1 MTTDP
6 PKSDAD
12 GSRVRH
18 AYRVNNKAGGLEISS
33 SVPILN
39 IRYDK
44 PLINLNRGG
53 FMSISNVQRR
63 WTYPSLFEDYD
74 KLFNQMSRPLELFRA
89 NGDGEKVRSFAI
101 DIRENDEQFEIFA
114 DVPGLSEDELD
125 ITVNKHVLTIKG
137 ERTTENTERDG
148 DRFVRTE
155 RVSGKFERLIQLPES
170 ADLDKI
176 AAKLDKGVLRLTV
189 PKREAEQPRRIEFA
203 VDA

>member
-1 MTTDP
+1 
-6 PKSDAD
+6 
-12 GSRVRH
+12 
-18 AYRVNNKAGGLEISS
+18 
-33 SVPILN
+33 
-39 IRYDK
+39 
-44 PLINLNRGG
+44 
-53 FMSISNVQRR
+53 MSISNVQRR

-137 ERTTENTERDG
+137 ERTTENTEREG

>member
-1 MTTDP
+1 
-6 PKSDAD
+6 
-12 GSRVRH
+12 
-18 AYRVNNKAGGLEISS
+18 
-33 SVPILN
+33 
-39 IRYDK
+39 
-44 PLINLNRGG
+44 
-53 FMSISNVQRR
+53 MSISNVQRR

>member
-1 MTTDP
+1 
-6 PKSDAD
+6 
-12 GSRVRH
+12 
-18 AYRVNNKAGGLEISS
+18 
-33 SVPILN
+33 
-39 IRYDK
+39 
-44 PLINLNRGG
+44 
-53 FMSISNVQRR
+53 MSISNVSRR
-63 WTYPSLFEDYD
+63 WIYPSLFEDYD

-89 NGDGEKVRSFAI
+89 NGEGEKVRSFAI
-101 DIRENDEQFEIFA
+101 DIREDDEQFEIFA

-137 ERTTENTERDG
+137 ERTTENTERGD

-170 ADLDKI
+170 ADFDKI

-203 VDA
+203 VEA